1 MKRSKVVE
9 ITLISLMVIV
19 IAISLVHFYLGIM

>member
-1 MKRSKVVE
+1 MKRSSVVE

-19 IAISLVHFYLGIM
+19 VVISLVHFYFGII